1 MIMTLTYNGDETMN
15 WLEVTIYTSKQGLEV
30 LTGILMQMGVTG
42 FVIEDPDDFT
52 EFLTH
57 RGETW
62 DYMDDSVEALKDVET
77 NIKFY
82 LAENAQG
89 QEMFVE
95 IKNTVK
101 RLKEENAEYGSLR
114 IETGDINEEDWAN
127 NWKKYFKPFTVGEH
141 FVIKPT
147 WEKYEET
154 TDRHILEIDPNSS
167 FGTGQH
173 YTTQLCIEQLEHIIK
188 PECEVL
194 DMGCGSGILSIA
206 ALLLGAH
213 HVTAVDIDQNSV
225 NIANDNFR
233 QNHMDESKFTSYCGN
248 VMADAE
254 LEEKIGKGQYD
265 VVVANIVADVII
277 GMKNELKAFI
287 KPNGKLIASGV
298 INDRAEEV
306 MTHLREVGFVIEN
319 VTEKNDWV
327 AIVAQG

>member
-1 MIMTLTYNGDETMN
+1 MN
-15 WLEVTIYTSKQGLEV
+15 WLEVAIFTSKEGLEV

-42 FVIEDPDDFT
+42 FVIEDPDDFA

-62 DYMDDSVEALKDVET
+62 DYMDASVEELKDVET

-89 QEMFVE
+89 QEMFNE
-95 IKNTVK
+95 IKNTVA
-101 RLKEENAEYGSLR
+101 RMKEESDRYGSLR
-114 IETGDINEEDWAN
+114 IETSGINEEDWAN
-127 NWKKYFKPFTVGEH
+127 NWKKYFKPFKVGEK

-147 WEKYEET
+147 WEKYDEA

-173 YTTQLCIEQLEHIIK
+173 YTTQLCIEQLENLIH
-188 PECEVL
+188 ENVEVL

-206 ALLLGAH
+206 ALMLGAK

-225 NIANDNFR
+225 NIANENFA
-233 QNHMDESKFTSYCGN
+233 QNKMDETKFTSYCGN

-254 LEEKIGKGQYD
+254 LEARIGHGKYD

-277 GMKNELKAFI
+277 GMKEELKAFV

-298 INDRAEEV
+298 IGDRAEEV
-306 MTHLREVGFVIEN
+306 KGHLEGVGFVVEN
-319 VTEKNDWV
+319 MTEKNDWV
-327 AIVAQG
+327 AIVAHAK